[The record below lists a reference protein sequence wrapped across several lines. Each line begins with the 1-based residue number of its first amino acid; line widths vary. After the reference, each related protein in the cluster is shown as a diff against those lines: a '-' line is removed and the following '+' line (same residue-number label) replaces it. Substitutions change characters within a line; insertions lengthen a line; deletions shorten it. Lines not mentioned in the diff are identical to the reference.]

1 MGDLTRT
8 FGGLIILA
16 HRVNSQ
22 SLYVIASIYT
32 YILDMYVYK
41 YIITYIYYIILLY
54 IIMMMMI
61 NENENEILNK

>member
-41 YIITYIYYIILLY
+41 YIITYIY

>member
-41 YIITYIYYIILLY
+41 YIITYILYYIIIY
-54 IIMMMMI
+54 YYDDDDKWKWKWNI
-61 NENENEILNK
+61 K

>member
-41 YIITYIYYIILLY
+41 YIITYILLY